1 MHLIQIF
8 RRPAT
13 GALVALALAA
23 CGGAA
28 SNSPTP
34 APSADVGSGNL
45 TGAGATF
52 PEPFYTKAFYTYNQQ
67 HSQVSVNY
75 QAVGSGAG
83 IQQYTKGTVDFG
95 ASDVPM
101 TDAEVTAAGGA
112 DSLVEIPTIL
122 GVEAIAYNLQG
133 VDSLKI
139 DGPTLASIYLGHIKT
154 WNDPALTALNP
165 GAKLPSSNITVVHRS
180 DGSGTTYAF
189 TDYLA
194 KVSPEWKSKVGT
206 AKSVQWP
213 AGIGGSGN
221 AGVGNAVKQ
230 TDASIGYVELAYV
243 VQSQLQY
250 MQMKN
255 QAGNW
260 VKPSA
265 DTATAAAASISSVS
279 PTNFSITD
287 APGAQ
292 AYPITTYSWLII
304 KKAQT
309 DPVKGRALV
318 YLFQW
323 LTSPSGGQ
331 SLGKDLSYA
340 ELPKNAQDY
349 GLSQLKLIT
358 AGGQP
363 ILR

>member
-8 RRPAT
+8 RRPASA
-13 GALVALALAA
+13 GLIALALAA
-23 CGGAA
+23 CGGNPSGSAT
-28 SNSPTP
+28 PTP
-34 APSADVGSGNL
+34 SIDVGSGNL

-52 PEPFYTKAFYTYNQQ
+52 PEPFYTKAFYAYNQQ

-101 TDAEVTAAGGA
+101 TDAELTAAGGA

-133 VDSLKI
+133 LDNLKM
-139 DGPTLASIYLGHIKT
+139 DGPTLANIYLGKIKT
-154 WNDPALTALNP
+154 WNDPAIAALNP
-165 GAKLPSSNITVVHRS
+165 GAKLPSTNITVVHRS
-180 DGSGTTYAF
+180 DGSGTSYAF
-189 TDYLA
+189 TDYLS
-194 KVSPEWKSKVGT
+194 KVSPEWQSKVGKG
-206 AKSVQWP
+206 KSVQWP
-213 AGIGGSGN
+213 TGIGGSGN

-230 TDASIGYVELAYV
+230 TDGSIGYVELAFV
-243 VQSQLQY
+243 VQSQLQS

-255 QAGNW
+255 QAGSF
-260 VKPSA
+260 VRPSA
-265 DTATAAAASISSVS
+265 DAATAAAQSIPSVS
-279 PTNFSITD
+279 PSNFSITD

-292 AYPITTYSWLII
+292 AYPITTYSWLIV

-323 LTSPSGGQ
+323 LTSPTGGQ
-331 SLGKDLSYA
+331 PLGKDLSYA
-340 ELPKNAQDY
+340 ELPKPAQDY
-349 GLSQLKLIT
+349 GLAQLKLIT

-363 ILR
+363 ILK